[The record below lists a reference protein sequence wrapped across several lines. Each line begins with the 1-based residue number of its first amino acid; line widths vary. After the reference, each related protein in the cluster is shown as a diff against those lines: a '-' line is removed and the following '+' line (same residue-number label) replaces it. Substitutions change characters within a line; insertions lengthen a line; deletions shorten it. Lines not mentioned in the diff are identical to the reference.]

1 MEKFHFG
8 NPLNFSVTNCAFL
21 KSRWGKIN
29 DLRKTRCYEDIRKV
43 IELARKR
50 VATAI
55 GSVMVETY
63 WQIGRTIVE
72 EEQQGK
78 DKAVYGI

>member
-1 MEKFHFG
+1 M
-8 NPLNFSVTNCAFL
+8 S
-21 KSRWGKIN
+21 N
-29 DLRKTRCYEDIRKV
+29 DLRKTRFYEDIRKV

-55 GSVMVETY
+55 SSVMVETY
-63 WQIGRTIVE
+63 WQLGRTIVE

-78 DKAVYGI
+78 DKAVYGN